1 MRVGIDLGGTNIAAG
16 LVDENYHI
24 IHKGSV
30 PTGATRPYQE
40 VIRDMGLLVNRLCEE
55 AGVDIHDLEQVGI
68 GCPGTPVKE
77 QGIVLYANNLY
88 WHNVP
93 LFEELSKYVPCPLRM
108 DNDANA
114 AALGET
120 LAGAAK
126 GAKEAVMVTL
136 GTGVGGGIIID
147 GKVYDG
153 VYHGGAEVGHTVIVS
168 GGEMCSCGRRGCWEA
183 YASVT
188 ALIRMANKAA
198 DENPESRLAVHRM
211 LDGQLNGR
219 NIFLA
224 ADEEN
229 DPAAKAVIDQYL
241 FYVAEG
247 LINMMDIFQPE
258 IVVIGGGVCAQGERI
273 LAPLR
278 EYIKRDIYCKLL
290 PIPPLVTAALGNDAG
305 IIGAAYV

>member
-16 LVDENYHI
+16 LVDDQYRI

-30 PTGATRPYQE
+30 PTGATRPYQD
-40 VIRDMGLLVNRLCEE
+40 VIRDMGMLVNRICEE
-55 AGVDIHDLEQVGI
+55 AGIDIHDLEQVGI
-68 GCPGTPVKE
+68 GCPGTTLKE
-77 QGIVLYANNLY
+77 EGIVLYANNLY
-88 WHNVP
+88 WDNVP
-93 LFEELSKYVPCPLRM
+93 LFEELGKYVPCPLRI

-126 GAKEAVMVTL
+126 GAKEAIMVTL

-168 GGEMCSCGRRGCWEA
+168 GGELCTCGRRGCWEA

-188 ALIRMANKAA
+188 ALIRMANQKA
-198 DENPESRLAVHRM
+198 DQHPESRLNVHRM
-211 LDGQLNGR
+211 LEGKLNGK
-219 NIFLA
+219 NIFIA

-229 DPAAKAVIDQYL
+229 DAVAQEVIDEYL

-247 LINMMDIFQPE
+247 LINMMNIFQPE
-258 IVVIGGGVCAQGERI
+258 VVVIGGGVCAQGERI
-273 LAPLR
+273 LKPIR
-278 EYIKRDIYCKLL
+278 EHINRDVYCKKL
-290 PIPPLVTAALGNDAG
+290 PIPPVMVAKLGNDAG